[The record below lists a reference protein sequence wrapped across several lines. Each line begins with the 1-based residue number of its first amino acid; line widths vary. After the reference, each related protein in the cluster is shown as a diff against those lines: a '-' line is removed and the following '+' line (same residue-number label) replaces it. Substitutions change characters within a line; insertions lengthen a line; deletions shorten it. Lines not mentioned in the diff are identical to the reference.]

1 MKTKHVAGLVV
12 ALLLLTGCTRTI
24 TGTPTAEQW
33 NPTRA
38 AGLPI
43 TSGPSGERPGVRP
56 SQVSV
61 HGTDNGRID
70 RLAADAVDDV
80 QAYWGKVLPGYR
92 PVIYVS
98 SYDSRSSTGS
108 LCGQDTK
115 GLVNAFYCGNDDS
128 IEWDR
133 GVLLPTLAHDFGD
146 MSVVAVLAHELGH
159 AVQTRLGAAGTSS
172 IVREQQADCYAGSY
186 FRYVAQGDSPRFQ
199 ISTGPG
205 LNDILSTLSFIRDT
219 PGTSAESPEAHGTA
233 FDRVT
238 AFQLG
243 FGDGVSRCESIDAA
257 EVNRRVTPSEEGPAV
272 PDLAVSDP
280 AARRDLQTTIKSAF
294 GTPVAPFTTDSAC
307 SGRYP
312 AGFCRADNSVAL
324 NLPGL
329 SEISGDF
336 AAFGEIVS
344 REALSVQQAHGL
356 SLTGLVAAQRTA
368 CLTGLWAGSIVPSH
382 RQALELSPGDLD
394 EAVAELLADDSLIA
408 ADETGAAVPSGF
420 ARVEAFRAGYAAAST
435 GTAGVAACLTDSRW

>member
-1 MKTKHVAGLVV
+1 MRTKHVAGLAV
-12 ALLLLTGCTRTI
+12 ALLLLAGCTKTI
-24 TGTPTAEQW
+24 SGTPTAEQW
-33 NPTRA
+33 NPTRV

-56 SQVSV
+56 AQVSV
-61 HGTDNGRID
+61 QGTDNGPID

-98 SYDSRSSTGS
+98 SFDSRTSTGS
-108 LCGQDTK
+108 LCGQSTK

-128 IEWDR
+128 IAWDR

-159 AVQTRLGAAGTSS
+159 AVQTRLGAAGASS

-186 FRYVAQGDSPRFQ
+186 FRYVAEGDSPRFQ

-205 LNDILSTLSFIRDT
+205 LNDILSTLFFIRDT

-243 FGDGVSRCESIDAA
+243 FGDGLTRCESIDEA
-257 EVNRRVTPSEEGPAV
+257 EVNRRVTPAEEGPSG
-272 PDLAVSDP
+272 PDLAVADP
-280 AARRDLQTTIKSAF
+280 AARRDLQETIKSAF
-294 GTPVAPFTTDSAC
+294 GTPAAPFTTDSAC
-307 SGRYP
+307 VGRYA
-312 AGFCRADNSVAL
+312 AGFCTSDNSVAL
-324 NLPGL
+324 NLDRL
-329 SEISGDF
+329 SQISGDF

-344 REALSVQQAHGL
+344 REALSVQHTHGL
-356 SLTGLVAAQRTA
+356 PLTGLVAAQRTA

-408 ADETGAAVPSGF
+408 ADQTGAAVPSGF
-420 ARVEAFRAGYAAAST
+420 ARVDAFRAGYAAAST
-435 GTAGVAACLTDSRW
+435 GTAGVAACLTDSHW